1 VYTSLYKHRERK
13 YGGRK
18 LKRRLESLHACAL
31 QARALG
37 TSAAA
42 NFFPMPNQHN
52 EANVKS
58 PGIPRHI
65 CSGANERAKKLTVP
79 QCAEPPGGEA
89 DGRRS
94 KQEGGARE
102 KGGQRRGAEE
112 KGARPGTRS
121 TTCAH
126 EKQEG
131 TRQSFAKMIT
141 DRGNRNHSMRAHRVV
156 VARPPAC

>member
-1 VYTSLYKHRERK
+1 MIRRELCIHLCISTKRVKERK

-102 KGGQRRGAEE
+102 KGGQKEGGPSRSRRTRGRQRRGKE
-112 KGARPGTRS
+112 GA
-121 TTCAH
+121 TTM
-126 EKQEG
+126 K
-131 TRQSFAKMIT
+131 K
-141 DRGNRNHSMRAHRVV
+141 D
-156 VARPPAC
+156 

>member
-1 VYTSLYKHRERK
+1 MIRRELCIHLCISTKRVKERK

-102 KGGQRRGAEE
+102 KGGQKDQGKAEE
-112 KGARPGTRS
+112 GKGGGDN
-121 TTCAH
+121 H
-126 EKQEG
+126 EERLK
-131 TRQSFAKMIT
+131 
-141 DRGNRNHSMRAHRVV
+141 
-156 VARPPAC
+156 